1 MIYVGLGL
9 IALAALLF
17 IGVRQ
22 ERIDT
27 EPYFELEYK
36 RHFFDI
42 QVHKFGVVALFSVSP
57 IPKEKMT
64 LKSLRRPS

>member
-42 QVHKFGVVALFSVSP
+42 QVHEFGAVDSFSVSKIDQP
-57 IPKEKMT
+57 KMT
-64 LKSLRRPS
+64 LKSLGCPF